1 MQQARFEEY
10 REINSV
16 LYLQDVETSDQ
27 CLRVQVLESITLE
40 IHYSNQLPIN
50 WCPVI
55 ANCTRSTYRS
65 SAY

>member
-16 LYLQDVETSDQ
+16 LYLQDVKTSDQ
-27 CLRVQVLESITLE
+27 CLRVQVLESVTLE
-40 IHYSNQLPIN
+40 IHYSNQLPIS

-55 ANCTRSTYRS
+55 ANGT
-65 SAY
+65 